1 MERRIRGRS
10 AGRRPW
16 AILLVCLSFAMSGI
30 ASRSAMA
37 RPEDLPALSGMKLD
51 EATEA
56 LNTWRQNQEG
66 EWQVNITHKPEVPD
80 GANRDLILVHE
91 GEGSGDESFEIPSR
105 TTRTVSILYVTLVL
119 ETKVPDL
126 KGQTWQEATRM
137 LREHGLTPKAESTP
151 GGDDWLVTTQ
161 SLGPGAL
168 VRLNEEVSLGFK
180 PPPPPPPPPRPTP
193 SPPPRLVRVP
203 TVLGMPVAEARQTAR
218 KARLQFE
225 SRPSGQG
232 RGAGRVLWQKPLP
245 GTLVRPGTR
254 VAVVASPAIL
264 TPWLVTGS
272 LVVVLWLLLTVI
284 RAVRAN
290 RARREREW
298 VHQHV
303 QIKSQVTLGEPRIES
318 REEQGHSVTVVLQKD
333 RGSQVFEK
341 GTPP

>member
-1 MERRIRGRS
+1 M
-10 AGRRPW
+10 AV
-16 AILLVCLSFAMSGI
+16 LLVCLSFAMSGI

-56 LNTWRQNQEG
+56 LNTWRQNQER
-66 EWQVNITHKPEVPD
+66 EWQVDITHEPEVPD

-91 GEGSGDESFEIPSR
+91 GEGSGDAP
-105 TTRTVSILYVTLVL
+105 TGTLYVTLVL

-126 KGQTWQEATRM
+126 KGQTWEEARRT

-161 SLGPGAL
+161 SLRPGAL
-168 VRLNEEVSLGFK
+168 VRLNEEVGLGFK
-180 PPPPPPPPPRPTP
+180 PPPPPPPPPRPTR

-203 TVLGMPVAEARQTAR
+203 TVLGMPIAEARQTAR
-218 KARLQFE
+218 KAKLQFE
-225 SRPSGQG
+225 SRPSGQ
-232 RGAGRVLWQKPLP
+232 RRDAGRVLWQTPLP
-245 GTLVRPGTR
+245 GALVRPGTR

-272 LVVVLWLLLTVI
+272 LVVVLWLLLTVT

-298 VHQHV
+298 IHQHV